1 MRFALQK
8 NLALMALRDL
18 VSKKVRLVLNLLGIV
33 IGVSALLF
41 LLSLTEGMRKTILRE
56 LVGSIPVTEMTATP
70 AEKDLP
76 VPDLGRTMKMIGVQR
91 GESLVLRQQLRGDMT
106 DETVRRVEA
115 LPGVRRVYGVRTL
128 KRVPTSVQG
137 WFFGFEKADFNTET
151 VVFGYPRELLEGDVE
166 DLSDYAF
173 RPTAAFDTHPFHT
186 KFSTDVDRAL
196 LMTRMDLADAEGS
209 YVPAVL
215 SRQLL
220 KAYNLSFAATEGLE
234 ALQRVSEK
242 SLIGQL
248 IYVRFGRSEDFYT
261 EQHKVEP
268 LGTVIKVVGLS
279 DRVPMLG
286 FAVPP
291 EYLGLWEDAYFKAP
305 QPSVYQQLI
314 VQARSVADV
323 EPVRQ
328 ALLPVGTRLRALR
341 EARKLSIK
349 ETAAAAGLTPQEIE
363 AVESGPIRS
372 TMNDKEAHRLI
383 RAYASALGAG
393 AAQMAAAYDR
403 GFDMEVVSKKE
414 TIDKINSVTTFV
426 RFAFV
431 LVVAIILGIT
441 AVGILNVLTMSVY
454 EERVDI
460 GILRSVGARKGH
472 VRFIYLLKAFLIG
485 LIGSLAGLAL
495 GWLAMV
501 GADALAHAL
510 LRRMAYAPE
519 TFFIAEWRFVALS
532 MAMGIGFAMLAGIS
546 PANHAARL
554 RPSAVLR
561 SA

>member
-1 MRFALQK
+1 MRYALQK
-8 NLALMALRDL
+8 NLTLMALRDL
-18 VSKKVRLVLNLLGIV
+18 LSKKVRLVLNLLGIV

-41 LLSLTEGMRKTILRE
+41 LLSLTEGIRKMILRQ

-70 AEKDLP
+70 AERDVA
-76 VPDLGRTMKMIGVQR
+76 VPTLGRAMKLFGIPKA
-91 GESLVLRQQLRGDMT
+91 ESLVLRERLRGDIT
-106 DETVRRVEA
+106 DETVAEVEA

-128 KRVPTSVQG
+128 KQVPTSVQG
-137 WFFGFEKADFNTET
+137 WFFGIKKADFRLET

-166 DLSDYAF
+166 DLSDYTF
-173 RPTAAFDTHPFHT
+173 RAKGVYHKRPFHT
-186 KFSTDVDRAL
+186 RFISDVERPL
-196 LMTRMDLADAEGS
+196 LTARMRLAEQDQT

-215 SRQLL
+215 SRQLVSN
-220 KAYNLSFAATEGLE
+220 YNLGFAATEGLA
-234 ALQRVSEK
+234 ALQRVSER
-242 SLIGQL
+242 SVIGQL
-248 IYVRFGRSEDFYT
+248 IYVRFGRDEMFYT
-261 EQHKVEP
+261 EQDLVEP

-291 EYLGLWEDAYFKAP
+291 EYLELWENAYFKAP
-305 QPSVYQQLI
+305 QPSVYQQLV
-314 VQARSVADV
+314 VQAKTVADV
-323 EPVRQ
+323 EPLRQ
-328 ALLPVGTRLRALR
+328 ALLPVGARLKALR
-341 EARKLSIK
+341 EARNVSL
-349 ETAAAAGLTPQEIE
+349 EQAATAAGLKPAQIE
-363 AVESGPIRS
+363 AIEAGPVRTIM
-372 TMNDKEAHRLI
+372 TDTEAHRLI
-383 RAYASALGAG
+383 RAYASALKADPDE
-393 AAQMAAAYDR
+393 MAAAYTR
-403 GFDMEVVSKKE
+403 GFDMEVVSNKE

-495 GWLAMV
+495 GWLSMM
-501 GADALAHAL
+501 GADALAHAA
-510 LRRMAYAPE
+510 LRRLAYVPQ
-519 TFFIAEWRFVALS
+519 TFFIADWQFVAFS

-554 RPSAVLR
+554 KPSAVLR